1 MRIKR
6 LSTVFLVSVLLIL
19 QCSAMALARSS
30 DYLDAYGVYLTPVSG
45 GKIVFTADV
54 NALRAMTKV
63 GVTILYIYESK
74 NGLEFLFKKCYRYE
88 DYPIMMG
95 AGYYHYEDIITYEG
109 TPGYKYY
116 AIAYCYAGDST
127 GYDEKTSTS
136 AMKTA
141 FR

>member
-6 LSTVFLVSVLLIL
+6 LSAVFLVSVLLIL

-63 GVTILYIYESK
+63 GVTKLYLYESK
-74 NGLEFLFKKCYRYE
+74 NGEDFYFKKSYRYE

-127 GYDEKTSTS
+127 GYDEKAYST
-136 AMKTA
+136 AIKTA
-141 FR
+141 IR